1 MRSWLRVSV
10 TTCLAAC
17 AGSSGTPRATVPTP
31 ATPTPGSLPDAA
43 ATTAA
48 PLTPKH
54 PDVVRYG
61 PSAVR
66 YVVHRQLHI
75 QQALGEQ
82 TQAQNVGARIFVA
95 AAITGPADS
104 VGYPTTF
111 VVDSIVPDSGTPGPI
126 VDNVSKVRKLVFAGR
141 VAPRGEFV
149 NSVASDSTVAQSV
162 VQLLGNFR
170 DFLPRLP
177 SEGLRPGS
185 AWTDTVETTQKG
197 SGAEVTRHAITL
209 ATAAAWED
217 YLGARRVRITGSQ
230 TYRVT
235 GGGKNAGQPFELSG
249 MGSGTGVNYIG
260 ADGRYLG
267 GEWQDS
273 TTLTVRLPVQGVSVP
288 VVQVTHISVTMLP

>member
-1 MRSWLRVSV
+1 VRHGLWVLGSAYA
-10 TTCLAAC
+10 AAC
-17 AGSSGTPRATVPTP
+17 AGGTPRTSVPAP
-31 ATPTPGSLPDAA
+31 ATTVAAASPDAPIS
-43 ATTAA
+43 ATIGSVA
-48 PLTPKH
+48 PKR
-54 PDVVRYG
+54 PDVIRYG

-75 QQALGEQ
+75 QQVLGEQ

-104 VGYPTTF
+104 VGYPATY
-111 VVDSIVPDSGTPGPI
+111 VVDSIVPDSGTPAPI
-126 VDNVSKVRKLVFAGR
+126 VDNVAKVRKLVFAGR
-141 VAPRGEFV
+141 VAPRGDFL
-149 NSVASDSTVAQSV
+149 NSVASDSALAQSV
-162 VQLLGNFR
+162 VQLLGNFH

-177 SEGLRPGS
+177 SDGLKPGA

-197 SGAEVTRHAITL
+197 SGSEVSRHAITL
-209 ATAAAWED
+209 ATAAAWEE
-217 YLGARRVRITGSQ
+217 YLGARRVRVTGTQ

-249 MGSGTGVNYIG
+249 TGTGSGVSYIG

-288 VVQVTHISVTMLP
+288 VVQVTHVSVTVLP